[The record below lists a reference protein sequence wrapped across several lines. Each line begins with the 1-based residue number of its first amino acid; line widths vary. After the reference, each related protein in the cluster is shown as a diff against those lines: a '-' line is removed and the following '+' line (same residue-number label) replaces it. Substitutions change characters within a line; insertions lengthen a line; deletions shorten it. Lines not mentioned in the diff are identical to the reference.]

1 MKQAQIKKKY
11 VFICFDNK
19 INQCIMALLFCE
31 SSKITTELLK
41 KSSNEC
47 QMTLFALFDFFAEN
61 NKTYL
66 SNL

>member
-19 INQCIMALLFCE
+19 IDQCIMALLLCE

-41 KSSNEC
+41 KFSNEC
-47 QMTLFALFDFFAEN
+47 QMALFALFDFFVEN
-61 NKTYL
+61 NKTHL